1 MLYGKLKFPSRVLAA
16 IVLSALS
23 MGLQTVNAAPK
34 KKAAPKVKVACVGN
48 SITYGTGIQDRE
60 NFSYPVPRAMPWAR
74 SFWAFSPYLNHL
86 RKSLMTLMTNDLN
99 DHPPPMLAGMHRC
112 QVPAGG

>member
-16 IVLSALS
+16 VLLSVLS

-34 KKAAPKVKVACVGN
+34 KKAAQKVKVACVGN

-60 NFSYPVPRAMPWAR
+60 HYSYSVQ
-74 SFWAFSPYLNHL
+74 LQKL
-86 RKSLMTLMTNDLN
+86 LGD
-99 DHPPPMLAGMHRC
+99 
-112 QVPAGG
+112 

>member
-23 MGLQTVNAAPK
+23 MGFQTVNAAPK

-48 SITYGTGIQDRE
+48 SIPMVRVFRIE
-60 NFSYPVPRAMPWAR
+60 NISLILYNFRRCWAT
-74 SFWAFSPYLNHL
+74 STW
-86 RKSLMTLMTNDLN
+86 
-99 DHPPPMLAGMHRC
+99 
-112 QVPAGG
+112 

>member
-16 IVLSALS
+16 VLLSVLS

-60 NFSYPVPRAMPWAR
+60 HFSYPVQLQDVYKRQVQSMLPNI
-74 SFWAFSPYLNHL
+74 LLL
-86 RKSLMTLMTNDLN
+86 RQANCCGLLTRIL
-99 DHPPPMLAGMHRC
+99 LA
-112 QVPAGG
+112 

>member
-34 KKAAPKVKVACVGN
+34 KKAAQKVKVFVFVLLLLF
-48 SITYGTGIQDRE
+48 IQD
-60 NFSYPVPRAMPWAR
+60 MI
-74 SFWAFSPYLNHL
+74 PY
-86 RKSLMTLMTNDLN
+86 
-99 DHPPPMLAGMHRC
+99 
-112 QVPAGG
+112 